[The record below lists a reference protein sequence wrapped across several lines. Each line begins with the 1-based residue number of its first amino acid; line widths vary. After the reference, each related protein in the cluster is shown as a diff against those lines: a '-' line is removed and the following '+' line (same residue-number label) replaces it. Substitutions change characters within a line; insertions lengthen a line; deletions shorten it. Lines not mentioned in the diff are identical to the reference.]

1 MRKKIQQLP
10 KSRFPLSNNALLN
23 ELEWFVLF
31 ILIIFY
37 FLRYQLAN
45 KIWSKIINDS
55 FFNSDSA
62 YFENRRIREDL
73 TTTKRRNFKRFNDL
87 KENSEMN
94 EIWSKIERKNLKN
107 NTTFSDESNDDDEE
121 EDLENEQANE
131 DEENDDDRINN
142 RRRRVYS
149 LEEEDDEYF
158 DNENRRLSN
167 DSLSDN

>member
-1 MRKKIQQLP
+1 MNWNGL
-10 KSRFPLSNNALLN
+10 FYLN
-23 ELEWFVLF
+23 
-31 ILIIFY
+31 IFY
-37 FLRYQLAN
+37 LLRYQLTN

-55 FFNSDSA
+55 YFNSDSA

-73 TTTKRRNFKRFNDL
+73 TPTKRSNFKRFNDF
-87 KENSEMN
+87 KENSEIN

-107 NTTFSDESNDDDEE
+107 KTTFSDESNDDDEE

-131 DEENDDDRINN
+131 DEENYDDRINN

-158 DNENRRLSN
+158 DNENRRLSG